1 MNLVNGLNG
10 VLYTKGTL
18 TIGVLP
24 TLYYCFLLTLILF
37 PFKKVNLNKTKNI
50 QVISERK
57 FNVVLGIFILIAII
71 NKDFSRNPLRA
82 IFKISFLTAF
92 IAFIPYLVNLNTYSG
107 LIINFLAVFTIIYV
121 VVYTLN
127 KTIYFPFLFG
137 YTLLLTT
144 NVGGRDLCKRII
156 ALVIIGIVAVIFQIV
171 FSKITFKKNEKNKM
185 LIEIIETFLK
195 NINDLKV
202 GNFNFKNKEKLKELS
217 TYWSRDILEKRNN
230 SFYLKDNENIKL
242 NLIAA
247 IEKLDRVLEEISQML
262 ENNKEYIKFIE
273 DLGVCLENLKL
284 FLQTET
290 RVVNL
295 SLSIKKLNNDY
306 ESIKIKDIKIY
317 EAIEALN
324 IIDGL
329 TSELLEIGKKDYI
342 EIKFGIKEIK
352 EIKNLL
358 WADFNR
364 NSVRFIFAF
373 RTAILISVSYFV
385 IEYLHLELGKW
396 MMFTIA
402 SVSQPYNDTVW
413 GRAKGRIFGT
423 LVGVIIYLPLSYIVT
438 SVEYR
443 IIIIAIAVYF
453 MISFKKY
460 SYSMSML
467 TVLFLGV
474 VTINIPNI
482 FSFAEDR
489 VLFVALGVVIVLL
502 GNRFILP
509 YSLKKETIILID
521 KYYNCCTEILDKT
534 LLLYKKSGV
543 REEIRNLIIIA
554 KGIENKILLN
564 NTDIDSDTIR
574 EFRNESRRLLN
585 NINSVLNRVEYIDRE
600 LKSSG
605 YERMNNIALMRE
617 EMENKLEEENLYYIL
632 DRYIKPVKKV
642 SEKLIYIDVYEMII
656 SKNICERLKNELI
669 KKKEGVSS
677 KTVYVYKKQD

>member
-1 MNLVNGLNG
+1 MN
-10 VLYTKGTL
+10 
-18 TIGVLP
+18 
-24 TLYYCFLLTLILF
+24 
-37 PFKKVNLNKTKNI
+37 KKVFMANNIIFIISVIFVYMSIVYLGRDNLMVGIT
-50 QVISERK
+50 
-57 FNVVLGIFILIAII
+57 GIFLLIAII

-82 IFKISFLTAF
+82 ILKISFLTAF
-92 IAFIPYLVNLNTYSG
+92 IAFMPYLVNLNIYSG

-156 ALVIIGIVAVIFQIV
+156 AIVIIGIVAVIFQIV

-342 EIKFGIKEIK
+342 EIKFGMKEIK

-358 WADFNR
+358 WADFNK

-385 IEYLHLELGKW
+385 IECLHLELGKW
-396 MMFTIA
+396 VMFTIA

-413 GRAKGRIFGT
+413 GRAKGRILGT

-656 SKNICERLKNELI
+656 SKNICEKLKNELI

>member
-1 MNLVNGLNG
+1 MN
-10 VLYTKGTL
+10 
-18 TIGVLP
+18 
-24 TLYYCFLLTLILF
+24 
-37 PFKKVNLNKTKNI
+37 KKVFMANNIIFIISVIFVYMSIVYLGRDNLMVGIT
-50 QVISERK
+50 
-57 FNVVLGIFILIAII
+57 GIFLLIAII

-92 IAFIPYLVNLNTYSG
+92 IAFIPYLVNLNIYSG

-156 ALVIIGIVAVIFQIV
+156 AIVIIGIVAVIFQIV

-358 WADFNR
+358 WADFNK

-385 IEYLHLELGKW
+385 IECLHLELGKW

-413 GRAKGRIFGT
+413 GRAKGRILGT

-534 LLLYKKSGV
+534 LLLYKKSGM

-642 SEKLIYIDVYEMII
+642 SEKLIYIDVYEMIM
-656 SKNICERLKNELI
+656 SKNICEKLKNELI

>member
-1 MNLVNGLNG
+1 MN
-10 VLYTKGTL
+10 
-18 TIGVLP
+18 
-24 TLYYCFLLTLILF
+24 
-37 PFKKVNLNKTKNI
+37 KKVFMANNIIFIISVIFVYMSIVYLGRDNLMVGIT
-50 QVISERK
+50 
-57 FNVVLGIFILIAII
+57 GIFLLIAII

-92 IAFIPYLVNLNTYSG
+92 IAFIPYLVNLNIYSG

-156 ALVIIGIVAVIFQIV
+156 AIVIIGIVAVIFQIV

-342 EIKFGIKEIK
+342 EIKFGMKEIK

-358 WADFNR
+358 WADFNK

-385 IEYLHLELGKW
+385 IECLHLELGKW

-413 GRAKGRIFGT
+413 GRAKGRILGT

-534 LLLYKKSGV
+534 LLLYKKSGM

-585 NINSVLNRVEYIDRE
+585 NINSILNRVEYIDRE

-656 SKNICERLKNELI
+656 SKNICEKLKNELI

>member
-1 MNLVNGLNG
+1 MN
-10 VLYTKGTL
+10 
-18 TIGVLP
+18 
-24 TLYYCFLLTLILF
+24 
-37 PFKKVNLNKTKNI
+37 KKVFMANNIIFIISVIFVYMSIVYLGRDNLMVGIT
-50 QVISERK
+50 
-57 FNVVLGIFILIAII
+57 GIFLLIAII

-92 IAFIPYLVNLNTYSG
+92 IAFIPYLVNLNIYSG

-156 ALVIIGIVAVIFQIV
+156 AIVIIGIVAVIFQIV

-342 EIKFGIKEIK
+342 EIKFGMKEIK

-358 WADFNR
+358 WADFNK

-385 IEYLHLELGKW
+385 IECLHLELGKW

-413 GRAKGRIFGT
+413 GRAKGRILGT

-534 LLLYKKSGV
+534 LLLYKKSGM

-632 DRYIKPVKKV
+632 NRYIKPVKKV

-656 SKNICERLKNELI
+656 SKNICEKLKNELI

>member
-1 MNLVNGLNG
+1 MN
-10 VLYTKGTL
+10 
-18 TIGVLP
+18 
-24 TLYYCFLLTLILF
+24 
-37 PFKKVNLNKTKNI
+37 KKVFMANNIIFIISVIFVYMSIVYLGRDNLMVGIT
-50 QVISERK
+50 
-57 FNVVLGIFILIAII
+57 GIFLLIAII

-82 IFKISFLTAF
+82 ILKISFLTAF
-92 IAFIPYLVNLNTYSG
+92 IAFMPYLVNLNIYSG

-342 EIKFGIKEIK
+342 EIKFGMKEIK

-358 WADFNR
+358 WADFNK

-385 IEYLHLELGKW
+385 IECLHLELGKW

-413 GRAKGRIFGT
+413 GRAKGRILGT

-656 SKNICERLKNELI
+656 SKNICEKLKNELI

>member
-1 MNLVNGLNG
+1 MN
-10 VLYTKGTL
+10 
-18 TIGVLP
+18 
-24 TLYYCFLLTLILF
+24 
-37 PFKKVNLNKTKNI
+37 KKVFMANNIIFIISVIFVYMSIVYLGRDNLMVGIT
-50 QVISERK
+50 
-57 FNVVLGIFILIAII
+57 GIFLLIAII

-92 IAFIPYLVNLNTYSG
+92 IAFMPYLVNLNIYSG

-156 ALVIIGIVAVIFQIV
+156 AIVITGIVAVIFQIV

-342 EIKFGIKEIK
+342 EIKFGMKEIK

-358 WADFNR
+358 WADFNK

-385 IEYLHLELGKW
+385 IECLHLELGKW

-413 GRAKGRIFGT
+413 GRAKGRILGT

-534 LLLYKKSGV
+534 LLLYKKSGM

-656 SKNICERLKNELI
+656 SKNICEKLKNELI

>member
-1 MNLVNGLNG
+1 MN
-10 VLYTKGTL
+10 
-18 TIGVLP
+18 
-24 TLYYCFLLTLILF
+24 
-37 PFKKVNLNKTKNI
+37 KKVFMANNIIFIISVIFVYMSIVYLGRDNLMVGIT
-50 QVISERK
+50 
-57 FNVVLGIFILIAII
+57 GIFLLIAII

-82 IFKISFLTAF
+82 ILKISFLTAF
-92 IAFIPYLVNLNTYSG
+92 IAFMPYLVNLNIYSG

-156 ALVIIGIVAVIFQIV
+156 AIVIIGIVAVIFQIV

-342 EIKFGIKEIK
+342 EMKFGMKEIK

-358 WADFNR
+358 WADFNK

-385 IEYLHLELGKW
+385 IECLHLELGKW

-413 GRAKGRIFGT
+413 GRAKGRILGT

-534 LLLYKKSGV
+534 LLLYKKSGM

-656 SKNICERLKNELI
+656 SKNICEKLKNELI

>member
-1 MNLVNGLNG
+1 MN
-10 VLYTKGTL
+10 
-18 TIGVLP
+18 
-24 TLYYCFLLTLILF
+24 
-37 PFKKVNLNKTKNI
+37 KKVFMANNIIFIISVIFVYMSIVYLGRDNLMVGIT
-50 QVISERK
+50 
-57 FNVVLGIFILIAII
+57 GIFLLIAII

-92 IAFIPYLVNLNTYSG
+92 IAFMPYLVNLNIYNG

-342 EIKFGIKEIK
+342 EIKFGMKEIK

-358 WADFNR
+358 WADFNK

-385 IEYLHLELGKW
+385 IECLHLELGKW

-413 GRAKGRIFGT
+413 GRAKGRILGT

-534 LLLYKKSGV
+534 LLLYKKSGM

-656 SKNICERLKNELI
+656 SKNICEKLKNELI

>member
-1 MNLVNGLNG
+1 MN
-10 VLYTKGTL
+10 
-18 TIGVLP
+18 
-24 TLYYCFLLTLILF
+24 
-37 PFKKVNLNKTKNI
+37 KKVFMANNIIFIISVIFVYMSIVYLGRDNLMVGIT
-50 QVISERK
+50 
-57 FNVVLGIFILIAII
+57 GIFLLIAII

-82 IFKISFLTAF
+82 ILKISFLTAF
-92 IAFIPYLVNLNTYSG
+92 IAFMPYLVNLNIYSG

-156 ALVIIGIVAVIFQIV
+156 AIVITGIVAVIFQIV

-342 EIKFGIKEIK
+342 EIKFGMKEIK

-358 WADFNR
+358 WADFNK

-385 IEYLHLELGKW
+385 IECLHLELGKW

-413 GRAKGRIFGT
+413 GRAKGRILGT

-534 LLLYKKSGV
+534 LLLYKKSGM

-656 SKNICERLKNELI
+656 SKNICEKLKNELI

>member
-1 MNLVNGLNG
+1 MN
-10 VLYTKGTL
+10 
-18 TIGVLP
+18 
-24 TLYYCFLLTLILF
+24 
-37 PFKKVNLNKTKNI
+37 KKVFMANNIIFIISVIFVYMSIVYLGRDNLMVGIT
-50 QVISERK
+50 
-57 FNVVLGIFILIAII
+57 GIFLLIAII

-92 IAFIPYLVNLNTYSG
+92 IAFIPYLVNLNIYSG

-156 ALVIIGIVAVIFQIV
+156 AIVIIGIVAVIFQIV

-342 EIKFGIKEIK
+342 EIKFGMKEIK

-358 WADFNR
+358 WADFNK

-385 IEYLHLELGKW
+385 IECLHLELGKW

-413 GRAKGRIFGT
+413 GRAKGRILGT

-534 LLLYKKSGV
+534 LLLYKKSGM

-656 SKNICERLKNELI
+656 SKNICEKLKNELI

-677 KTVYVYKKQD
+677 KTVYIYKKQD

>member
-1 MNLVNGLNG
+1 MN
-10 VLYTKGTL
+10 
-18 TIGVLP
+18 
-24 TLYYCFLLTLILF
+24 
-37 PFKKVNLNKTKNI
+37 KKVFMANNIIFIISVIFVYMSIVYLGRDNLMVGIT
-50 QVISERK
+50 
-57 FNVVLGIFILIAII
+57 GIFLLIAII

-82 IFKISFLTAF
+82 ILKISFLTAF
-92 IAFIPYLVNLNTYSG
+92 IAFMPYLVNLNIYSG

-144 NVGGRDLCKRII
+144 NVGGRDLCKRIV

-342 EIKFGIKEIK
+342 EIKFGMKEIK

-358 WADFNR
+358 WADFNK

-385 IEYLHLELGKW
+385 IECLHLELGKW

-413 GRAKGRIFGT
+413 GRAKGRILGT

-534 LLLYKKSGV
+534 LLLYKKSGM

-656 SKNICERLKNELI
+656 SKNICEKLKNELI

>member
-1 MNLVNGLNG
+1 MN
-10 VLYTKGTL
+10 
-18 TIGVLP
+18 
-24 TLYYCFLLTLILF
+24 
-37 PFKKVNLNKTKNI
+37 KKVFMANNIIFIISVIFVYMSIVYLGRDNLMVGIT
-50 QVISERK
+50 
-57 FNVVLGIFILIAII
+57 GIFLLIAII

-82 IFKISFLTAF
+82 ILKISFLTAF
-92 IAFIPYLVNLNTYSG
+92 IAFMPYLVNLNIYSG

-342 EIKFGIKEIK
+342 EIKFGMKEIK

-358 WADFNR
+358 WADFNK

-385 IEYLHLELGKW
+385 IECLHLELGKW

-656 SKNICERLKNELI
+656 SKNICEKLKNELI
-669 KKKEGVSS
+669 KKRKVLVQKLYMSI
-677 KTVYVYKKQD
+677 KNKINM

>member
-1 MNLVNGLNG
+1 MN
-10 VLYTKGTL
+10 
-18 TIGVLP
+18 
-24 TLYYCFLLTLILF
+24 
-37 PFKKVNLNKTKNI
+37 KKVFMANNIIFIISVIFVYMSIVYLGRDNLMVGIT
-50 QVISERK
+50 
-57 FNVVLGIFILIAII
+57 GIFLLIAII

-92 IAFIPYLVNLNTYSG
+92 IAFIPYLVNLNIYSG

-156 ALVIIGIVAVIFQIV
+156 AIVIIGIVAVIFQIV

-358 WADFNR
+358 WADFNK

-385 IEYLHLELGKW
+385 IECLHLELGKW

-413 GRAKGRIFGT
+413 GRAKGRILGT

-534 LLLYKKSGV
+534 LLLYKKSGM

-564 NTDIDSDTIR
+564 NTDIDNDTIR

-656 SKNICERLKNELI
+656 SKNICEKLKNELI

>member
-1 MNLVNGLNG
+1 MN
-10 VLYTKGTL
+10 
-18 TIGVLP
+18 
-24 TLYYCFLLTLILF
+24 
-37 PFKKVNLNKTKNI
+37 KKVFMANNIIFIISVIFVYMSIVYLGRDNLMVGIT
-50 QVISERK
+50 
-57 FNVVLGIFILIAII
+57 GIFLLIAII

-82 IFKISFLTAF
+82 ILKISFLTAF
-92 IAFIPYLVNLNTYSG
+92 IAFMPYLVNLNIYSG

-185 LIEIIETFLK
+185 LIEIIETFLN

-342 EIKFGIKEIK
+342 EIKFGMKEIK

-358 WADFNR
+358 WADFNK

-385 IEYLHLELGKW
+385 IECLHLELGKW

-460 SYSMSML
+460 SYGMSML

-656 SKNICERLKNELI
+656 SKNICEKLKNELI

>member
-1 MNLVNGLNG
+1 MN
-10 VLYTKGTL
+10 
-18 TIGVLP
+18 
-24 TLYYCFLLTLILF
+24 
-37 PFKKVNLNKTKNI
+37 KKVFMANNIIFIISVIFVYMSIVYLGRDNLMVGIT
-50 QVISERK
+50 
-57 FNVVLGIFILIAII
+57 GIFLLIAII

-82 IFKISFLTAF
+82 ILKISFLTAF
-92 IAFIPYLVNLNTYSG
+92 IAFMPYLVNLNIYSG

-156 ALVIIGIVAVIFQIV
+156 AIVIIGIVAVIFQIV

-342 EIKFGIKEIK
+342 EIKFGMKEIK

-358 WADFNR
+358 WADFNK

-385 IEYLHLELGKW
+385 IECLHLELGKW

-413 GRAKGRIFGT
+413 GRAKGRILGT

-534 LLLYKKSGV
+534 LLLYKKSGM

-656 SKNICERLKNELI
+656 SKNICEKLKNELI

>member
-1 MNLVNGLNG
+1 MN
-10 VLYTKGTL
+10 
-18 TIGVLP
+18 
-24 TLYYCFLLTLILF
+24 
-37 PFKKVNLNKTKNI
+37 KKVFMANNIIFIISVIFVYMSIVYLGRDNLMVGIT
-50 QVISERK
+50 
-57 FNVVLGIFILIAII
+57 GIFLLIAII

-92 IAFIPYLVNLNTYSG
+92 IAFIPYLVNLNIYSG

-156 ALVIIGIVAVIFQIV
+156 AIVITGIVAVIFQIV

-342 EIKFGIKEIK
+342 EIKFGMKEIK

-358 WADFNR
+358 WADFNK

-385 IEYLHLELGKW
+385 IECLHLELGKW

-413 GRAKGRIFGT
+413 GRAKGRILGT

-534 LLLYKKSGV
+534 LLLYKKSGM

-585 NINSVLNRVEYIDRE
+585 NINSVLNSVEYIDRE

-656 SKNICERLKNELI
+656 SKNICEKLKNELI

>member
-1 MNLVNGLNG
+1 MN
-10 VLYTKGTL
+10 
-18 TIGVLP
+18 
-24 TLYYCFLLTLILF
+24 
-37 PFKKVNLNKTKNI
+37 KKVFMANNIIFIISVIFVYMSIVYLGRDNLMVGIT
-50 QVISERK
+50 
-57 FNVVLGIFILIAII
+57 GIFLLIAII

-92 IAFIPYLVNLNTYSG
+92 IAFMPYLVNLNIYSG

-342 EIKFGIKEIK
+342 EIKFGMKEIK

-358 WADFNR
+358 WADFNK

-385 IEYLHLELGKW
+385 IECLHLELGKW

-413 GRAKGRIFGT
+413 GRAKGRILGT

-534 LLLYKKSGV
+534 LLLYKKSRV

-574 EFRNESRRLLN
+574 EFRNESRRLLK

-656 SKNICERLKNELI
+656 SKNICEKLKNELI

>member
-1 MNLVNGLNG
+1 MN
-10 VLYTKGTL
+10 
-18 TIGVLP
+18 
-24 TLYYCFLLTLILF
+24 
-37 PFKKVNLNKTKNI
+37 KKVFMANNIIFIISVIFVYMSIVYLGRDNLMVGIT
-50 QVISERK
+50 
-57 FNVVLGIFILIAII
+57 GIFLLIAII

-82 IFKISFLTAF
+82 ILKISFLTAF
-92 IAFIPYLVNLNTYSG
+92 IAFMPYLVNLNIYSG

-342 EIKFGIKEIK
+342 EIKFGMKEIK

-358 WADFNR
+358 WADFNK

-385 IEYLHLELGKW
+385 IECLHLELGKW

-460 SYSMSML
+460 SYGMSML

-656 SKNICERLKNELI
+656 SKNICEKLKNELI

>member
-1 MNLVNGLNG
+1 MN
-10 VLYTKGTL
+10 
-18 TIGVLP
+18 
-24 TLYYCFLLTLILF
+24 
-37 PFKKVNLNKTKNI
+37 KKVFMANNIIFIISVIFVYMSIVYLGRDNLMVGIT
-50 QVISERK
+50 
-57 FNVVLGIFILIAII
+57 GIFLLIAII

-92 IAFIPYLVNLNTYSG
+92 IAFIPYLVNLNIYSG

-156 ALVIIGIVAVIFQIV
+156 AIVIIGIVAVIFQIV

-295 SLSIKKLNNDY
+295 ILSIKKLNNDY

-358 WADFNR
+358 WADFNK

-385 IEYLHLELGKW
+385 IECLHLELGKW

-413 GRAKGRIFGT
+413 GRAKGRILGT

-467 TVLFLGV
+467 TILFLGV

-534 LLLYKKSGV
+534 LLLYKKSGM

-642 SEKLIYIDVYEMII
+642 SEKLIYIDVYEMIM
-656 SKNICERLKNELI
+656 SKNICEKLKNELI

>member
-1 MNLVNGLNG
+1 MN
-10 VLYTKGTL
+10 
-18 TIGVLP
+18 
-24 TLYYCFLLTLILF
+24 
-37 PFKKVNLNKTKNI
+37 KKVFMANNIIFIISVIFVYMSIVYLGRDNLMVGIT
-50 QVISERK
+50 
-57 FNVVLGIFILIAII
+57 GIFLLIAII

-82 IFKISFLTAF
+82 ILKISFLTAF
-92 IAFIPYLVNLNTYSG
+92 IAFMPYLVNLNIYSG

-156 ALVIIGIVAVIFQIV
+156 AIVIIGIVAVIFQIV

-358 WADFNR
+358 WADFNK

-385 IEYLHLELGKW
+385 IECLHLELGKW

-413 GRAKGRIFGT
+413 GRAKGRILGT

-534 LLLYKKSGV
+534 LLLYKKSGM

-656 SKNICERLKNELI
+656 SKNICEKLKNELI

>member
-1 MNLVNGLNG
+1 MN
-10 VLYTKGTL
+10 
-18 TIGVLP
+18 
-24 TLYYCFLLTLILF
+24 
-37 PFKKVNLNKTKNI
+37 KKVFMANNIIFIISVIFVYMSIVYLGRDNLMVGIT
-50 QVISERK
+50 
-57 FNVVLGIFILIAII
+57 GIFLLIAII

-82 IFKISFLTAF
+82 ILKISFLTAF
-92 IAFIPYLVNLNTYSG
+92 IAFMPYLVNLNIYSG

-156 ALVIIGIVAVIFQIV
+156 AIVIIGIVAVIFQIV

-342 EIKFGIKEIK
+342 EIKFGMKEIK

-358 WADFNR
+358 WADFNK

-385 IEYLHLELGKW
+385 IECLHLELGKW

-413 GRAKGRIFGT
+413 GRAKGRILGT

-656 SKNICERLKNELI
+656 SKNICEKLKNELI

-677 KTVYVYKKQD
+677 KTVYIYKKQD

>member
-1 MNLVNGLNG
+1 MN
-10 VLYTKGTL
+10 
-18 TIGVLP
+18 
-24 TLYYCFLLTLILF
+24 
-37 PFKKVNLNKTKNI
+37 KKVFMANNIIFIISVIFVYMSIVYLGRDNLMVGIT
-50 QVISERK
+50 
-57 FNVVLGIFILIAII
+57 GIFLLIAII

-92 IAFIPYLVNLNTYSG
+92 IAFIPYLVNLNIYSG

-156 ALVIIGIVAVIFQIV
+156 AIVIIGIVAVIFQIV

-342 EIKFGIKEIK
+342 EIKFGMKEIK

-358 WADFNR
+358 WADFNK

-385 IEYLHLELGKW
+385 IECLHLELGKW

-413 GRAKGRIFGT
+413 GRAKGRILGT

-656 SKNICERLKNELI
+656 SKNICEKLKNELI

>member
-1 MNLVNGLNG
+1 MN
-10 VLYTKGTL
+10 
-18 TIGVLP
+18 
-24 TLYYCFLLTLILF
+24 
-37 PFKKVNLNKTKNI
+37 KKVFMANNIIFIISVIFVYMSIVYLGRDNLMVGIT
-50 QVISERK
+50 
-57 FNVVLGIFILIAII
+57 GIFLLIAII

-92 IAFIPYLVNLNTYSG
+92 IAFMPYLVNLNIYSG

-342 EIKFGIKEIK
+342 EIKFGMKEIK

-358 WADFNR
+358 WADFNK

-385 IEYLHLELGKW
+385 IECLHLELGKW

-413 GRAKGRIFGT
+413 GRAKGRILGT

-534 LLLYKKSGV
+534 LLLYKKSRV

-656 SKNICERLKNELI
+656 SKNICEKLKNELI

>member
-1 MNLVNGLNG
+1 MN
-10 VLYTKGTL
+10 
-18 TIGVLP
+18 
-24 TLYYCFLLTLILF
+24 
-37 PFKKVNLNKTKNI
+37 KKVFMANNIIFIISVIFVYMSIVYLGRDNLMVGIT
-50 QVISERK
+50 
-57 FNVVLGIFILIAII
+57 GIFLLIAII

-92 IAFIPYLVNLNTYSG
+92 IAFIPYLVNLNIYSG

-156 ALVIIGIVAVIFQIV
+156 AIVIIGIVAVIFQIV

-358 WADFNR
+358 WADFNK

-385 IEYLHLELGKW
+385 IECLHLELGKW

-413 GRAKGRIFGT
+413 GRAKGRILGT

-534 LLLYKKSGV
+534 LLLYKKSGM

-656 SKNICERLKNELI
+656 SKNICEKLKNELI

-677 KTVYVYKKQD
+677 KTVYVYKK

>member
-1 MNLVNGLNG
+1 MN
-10 VLYTKGTL
+10 
-18 TIGVLP
+18 
-24 TLYYCFLLTLILF
+24 
-37 PFKKVNLNKTKNI
+37 KKVFMANNIIFIISVIFVYMSIVYLGRDNLMVGIT
-50 QVISERK
+50 
-57 FNVVLGIFILIAII
+57 GIFLLIAII

-82 IFKISFLTAF
+82 ILKISFLTAF
-92 IAFIPYLVNLNTYSG
+92 IAFMPYLVNLNIYSG

-342 EIKFGIKEIK
+342 EIKFGMKEIK

-358 WADFNR
+358 WADFNK

-385 IEYLHLELGKW
+385 IECLHLELGKW

-656 SKNICERLKNELI
+656 SKNICEKLKNELI

>member
-1 MNLVNGLNG
+1 MN
-10 VLYTKGTL
+10 
-18 TIGVLP
+18 
-24 TLYYCFLLTLILF
+24 
-37 PFKKVNLNKTKNI
+37 KKVFMANNIIFIISVIFVYMSIVYLGRDNLMVGIT
-50 QVISERK
+50 
-57 FNVVLGIFILIAII
+57 GIFLLIAII

-82 IFKISFLTAF
+82 ILKISFLTAF
-92 IAFIPYLVNLNTYSG
+92 IAFMPYLVNLNIYSG

-342 EIKFGIKEIK
+342 EIKFGMKEIK

-358 WADFNR
+358 WADFNK

-385 IEYLHLELGKW
+385 IECLHLELGKW
-396 MMFTIA
+396 VMFTIA

-460 SYSMSML
+460 SYGMSML

-656 SKNICERLKNELI
+656 SKNICEKLKNELI

>member
-1 MNLVNGLNG
+1 MN
-10 VLYTKGTL
+10 
-18 TIGVLP
+18 
-24 TLYYCFLLTLILF
+24 
-37 PFKKVNLNKTKNI
+37 KKVFMANNIIFIISVIFVYMSIVYLGRDNLMVGIT
-50 QVISERK
+50 
-57 FNVVLGIFILIAII
+57 GIFLLIAII

-92 IAFIPYLVNLNTYSG
+92 IAFIPYLVNLNIYSG

-342 EIKFGIKEIK
+342 EIKFGMKEIK

-358 WADFNR
+358 WADFNK

-385 IEYLHLELGKW
+385 IECLHLELGKW

-413 GRAKGRIFGT
+413 GRAKGRILGT

-534 LLLYKKSGV
+534 LLLYKKSGM

-656 SKNICERLKNELI
+656 SKNICEKLKNELI

-677 KTVYVYKKQD
+677 KTVYIYKKQD

>member
-1 MNLVNGLNG
+1 MN
-10 VLYTKGTL
+10 
-18 TIGVLP
+18 
-24 TLYYCFLLTLILF
+24 
-37 PFKKVNLNKTKNI
+37 KKVFMANNIIFIISVIFVYMSIVYLGRDNLMVGIT
-50 QVISERK
+50 
-57 FNVVLGIFILIAII
+57 GIFLLIAII

-82 IFKISFLTAF
+82 ILKISFLTAF
-92 IAFIPYLVNLNTYSG
+92 IAFMPYLVNLNIYSG

-185 LIEIIETFLK
+185 LIEIIETFLN

-342 EIKFGIKEIK
+342 EIKFGMKEIK

-358 WADFNR
+358 WADFNK

-385 IEYLHLELGKW
+385 IECLHLELGKW
-396 MMFTIA
+396 VMFTIA

-460 SYSMSML
+460 SYGMSML

-656 SKNICERLKNELI
+656 SKNICEKLKNELI

>member
-1 MNLVNGLNG
+1 MN
-10 VLYTKGTL
+10 
-18 TIGVLP
+18 
-24 TLYYCFLLTLILF
+24 
-37 PFKKVNLNKTKNI
+37 KKVFMANNIIFIISVIFVYMSIVYLGRDNLMVGIT
-50 QVISERK
+50 
-57 FNVVLGIFILIAII
+57 GIFLLIAII

-92 IAFIPYLVNLNTYSG
+92 IAFIPYLVNLNIYSG

-156 ALVIIGIVAVIFQIV
+156 AIVIIGIVAVIFQIV

-358 WADFNR
+358 WADFNK

-385 IEYLHLELGKW
+385 IECLHLELGKW

-413 GRAKGRIFGT
+413 GRAKGRILGT

-534 LLLYKKSGV
+534 LLLYKKSGM

-656 SKNICERLKNELI
+656 SKNICEKLKNELI

>member
-1 MNLVNGLNG
+1 MN
-10 VLYTKGTL
+10 
-18 TIGVLP
+18 
-24 TLYYCFLLTLILF
+24 
-37 PFKKVNLNKTKNI
+37 KKVFMANNIIFIISVIFVYMSIVYLGRDNLMVGIT
-50 QVISERK
+50 
-57 FNVVLGIFILIAII
+57 GIFLLIAII

-92 IAFIPYLVNLNTYSG
+92 IAFIPYLVNLNIYSG

-156 ALVIIGIVAVIFQIV
+156 AIVIIGIVAVIFQIV

-342 EIKFGIKEIK
+342 EIKFGMKEIK

-358 WADFNR
+358 WADFNK

-385 IEYLHLELGKW
+385 IECLHLELGKW

-413 GRAKGRIFGT
+413 GRAKGRILGT

-656 SKNICERLKNELI
+656 SKNICEKLKNELI

-677 KTVYVYKKQD
+677 KTVYIYKKQD

>member
-1 MNLVNGLNG
+1 MN
-10 VLYTKGTL
+10 
-18 TIGVLP
+18 
-24 TLYYCFLLTLILF
+24 
-37 PFKKVNLNKTKNI
+37 KKVFMANNIIFIISVIFVYMSIVYLGRDNLMVGIT
-50 QVISERK
+50 
-57 FNVVLGIFILIAII
+57 GIFLLIAII

-82 IFKISFLTAF
+82 ILKISFLTAF
-92 IAFIPYLVNLNTYSG
+92 IAFMPYLVNLNIYSG

-156 ALVIIGIVAVIFQIV
+156 AIVITGIVAVIFQIV

-342 EIKFGIKEIK
+342 EIKFGMKEIK

-358 WADFNR
+358 WADFNK

-385 IEYLHLELGKW
+385 IECLHLELGKW

-413 GRAKGRIFGT
+413 GRAKGRILGT

-656 SKNICERLKNELI
+656 SKNICEKLKNELI

>member
-1 MNLVNGLNG
+1 MN
-10 VLYTKGTL
+10 
-18 TIGVLP
+18 
-24 TLYYCFLLTLILF
+24 
-37 PFKKVNLNKTKNI
+37 KKVFMANNIIFIISVIFVYMSIVYLGRDNLMVGIT
-50 QVISERK
+50 
-57 FNVVLGIFILIAII
+57 GIFLLIAII

-92 IAFIPYLVNLNTYSG
+92 IAFIPYLVNLNIYSG

-156 ALVIIGIVAVIFQIV
+156 AIVIIGIVAVIFQIV
-171 FSKITFKKNEKNKM
+171 FSKITLKKNEKNKM

-358 WADFNR
+358 WADFNK

-385 IEYLHLELGKW
+385 IECLHLELGKW

-413 GRAKGRIFGT
+413 GRAKGRILGT

-534 LLLYKKSGV
+534 LLLYKKSGM

-564 NTDIDSDTIR
+564 NTDIDNDTIR

-656 SKNICERLKNELI
+656 SKNICEKLKNELI